1 MIKEGL
7 LYAESHEWLKVE
19 GNVGIIG
26 ISDHAQHALGSVVFI
41 DLPKVGKVIKKG
53 DTFGAVESVKAAS
66 DLYLPVSGKI
76 IEINNEL
83 DGSPEM
89 LNDDPYG
96 AWICKIEIQN
106 QSELSSLLS
115 PEQYKVVS
123 EE

>member
-7 LYAESHEWLKVE
+7 LYAETHEWVKTE
-19 GNVGIIG
+19 GNVAYVG

-41 DLPKVGKVIKKG
+41 ELPKVGKTIAKG

-76 IEINNEL
+76 IEVNKNLER
-83 DGSPEM
+83 SPEL

-96 AWICKIEIQN
+96 SWVVKIELTN
-106 QSELSSLLS
+106 PKELSSLLT
-115 PEQYKVVS
+115 PEAYAPLC

>member
-1 MIKEGL
+1 MILEGL

-19 GNVGIIG
+19 GKQAYVG

-41 DLPKVGKVIKKG
+41 ELPKVGATIKKG

-66 DLYLPVSGKI
+66 DLYMPVSGKV
-76 IEINNEL
+76 IEVNSKLESTPEL
-83 DGSPEM
+83 

-96 AWICKIEIQN
+96 SWIIKIDLLN
-106 QSELSSLLS
+106 PSETSALLSSA
-115 PEQYKVVS
+115 QYAPLA

>member
-7 LYAESHEWLKVE
+7 LYAETHEWVKTE
-19 GNVGIIG
+19 GNVAYVG

-41 DLPKVGKVIKKG
+41 ELPKIGKTIAKG

-76 IEINNEL
+76 VDVNKNLER
-83 DGSPEM
+83 SPEL

-96 AWICKIEIQN
+96 SWIVKIELTQP
-106 QSELSSLLS
+106 SELSSLLT
-115 PEQYKVVS
+115 S
-123 EE
+123 ESYAPLCEE